1 MEIRE
6 KRTHKRNLLFEIK
19 TKFFE
24 LYKKNYKELLD
35 KGAKHEIHSFLME
48 HKLEYLMYKKR
59 EQKKARMNRSE
70 IVEDMKRNK
79 DKKFNV
85 VDTKENESKDNN
97 NNLV

>member
-1 MEIRE
+1 
-6 KRTHKRNLLFEIK
+6 
-19 TKFFE
+19 
-24 LYKKNYKELLD
+24 
-35 KGAKHEIHSFLME
+35 ME